1 MPPKHR
7 ILIVEDEAI
16 IALNLAYAVEDVDG
30 EVVGPVASVAEALAL
45 LETTPINGA
54 VLDADLFDGVVTPLA
69 LHLLDLG
76 VPFVIHTGT
85 GLPPCLVEG
94 PIDLP
99 LVMKPA
105 RATSVVATL
114 MRKLASPR
122 G

>member
-16 IALNLAYAVEDVDG
+16 IALDLAHAVEDVDG
-30 EVVGPVASVAEALAL
+30 VVVGPVASVAEALAL
-45 LETTPINGA
+45 LDIAPVCGA
-54 VLDADLFDGVVTPLA
+54 VLDANLVDGAVTPLA

-76 VPFVIHTGT
+76 VPFVVHTGT
-85 GLPPCLVEG
+85 GLPGELAVWPV
-94 PIDLP
+94 DLS

-105 RATSVVATL
+105 LATRVVATL
-114 MRKLASPR
+114 MQKLDPSY